1 MPSAGAMQQWQR
13 LNKRQQRWALLLAGL
28 VAVWG
33 ADGLLLW
40 PLRQRL
46 MALHREVRDTEQR
59 LIDATVASAQVETV
73 NQAFEQYA
81 VYLKETGSVETEL
94 AAALTEVESAV
105 RDLGIVLINLKQG
118 SAGALESMV
127 SVSVE
132 CEASPTQLV
141 QLLDR
146 LQRSVRLLK
155 VTQLNVRASDAQ
167 TLRVSLVVSKLL
179 APFQQVGTGL
189 VRPPSP

>member
-1 MPSAGAMQQWQR
+1 MARAGAMQQWQR
-13 LNKRQQRWALLLAGL
+13 LNKRQQRWVLLLAGL

-33 ADGLLLW
+33 ADGLLLR
-40 PLRQRL
+40 PLRRRL
-46 MALHREVRDTEQR
+46 MTLHREVRETEQR
-59 LIDATVASAQVETV
+59 LIEATVASAQVETV

-81 VYLKETGSVETEL
+81 AYLKKGTGSVETEL

-118 SAGALESMV
+118 SAGASESTV

-167 TLRVSLVVSKLL
+167 TLRASLVVSKLL
-179 APFQQVGTGL
+179 
-189 VRPPSP
+189 VRLSQKSAQ

>member
-1 MPSAGAMQQWQR
+1 MPSAEAMQQWQR
-13 LNKRQQRWALLLAGL
+13 LNTRQQRWGLLLAGL

-33 ADGLLLW
+33 ADGFLLR

-46 MALHREVRDTEQR
+46 MTLHREVRDTEQR

-73 NQAFEQYA
+73 TQAFEQYA
-81 VYLKETGSVETEL
+81 VYLKGTGSVETEL
-94 AAALTEVESAV
+94 AATLTEVESAV

-118 SAGALESMV
+118 AAGESGRTV
-127 SVSVE
+127 SVSIE
-132 CEASPTQLV
+132 CDTSPTQLV

-146 LQRSVRLLK
+146 LQRSVHLLK

-167 TLRVSLVVSKLL
+167 TLRASLVVSKLL
-179 APFQQVGTGL
+179 
-189 VRPPSP
+189 VRPPSEG

>member
-1 MPSAGAMQQWQR
+1 MPSAGAIQQWQR
-13 LNKRQQRWALLLAGL
+13 LNKRQQRWVLLLAGL

-33 ADGLLLW
+33 ADGLLLR
-40 PLRQRL
+40 PLRRRL
-46 MALHREVRDTEQR
+46 MTLHREVRETEQR

-81 VYLKETGSVETEL
+81 PYLKETGSVETEL

-118 SAGALESMV
+118 VAGESDRTV
-127 SVSVE
+127 SVSIE
-132 CEASPTQLV
+132 CETSPTQLV

-146 LQRSVRLLK
+146 LQRSVHLLK
-155 VTQLNVRASDAQ
+155 VTQLNVRASEVQ
-167 TLRVSLVVSKLL
+167 TLRASLVISKFLVK
-179 APFQQVGTGL
+179 AGT
-189 VRPPSP
+189 